1 MTIDEICTAIL
12 YVPHVELDESAAQKL
27 IEAIKSRI
35 EVSNFR
41 HTDLAITAIESLE
54 DAATCM
60 YVAHDDMRDAEPE
73 LDGFRT
79 IEPRTLDQVV
89 SV

>member
-1 MTIDEICTAIL
+1 MTIDEICTEIL
-12 YVPHVELDESAAQKL
+12 YVPHIELDESAAQKL

-60 YVAHDDMRDAEPE
+60 YVAHDDMLEPE